1 MQGQLGMNPKKP
13 LITLQT
19 SDDKKNLQVYVGF
32 LHYETVPY
40 DLKSLQYRQLVAR
53 FAVTGFPI
61 ALLSRE
67 FGFSRPTVYQF
78 KEIMANTTD
87 EEEMFARLR
96 GYNRQKTKLV
106 PEVEAYLKG
115 RFATVYADNRGSYNR
130 QLRQEVQEL
139 FEVTLSPEALRQV
152 ISPLRHAI
160 DEKAKAASTVTPV
173 VEDSPL
179 PQSEDRQL
187 QEEHA
192 VAETSSRQVGTAIDD
207 MAFDIAPES
216 AFEPISDETP
226 AVEVAEKSLA
236 PLEPPSPSPCLA
248 ELTPQ
253 AAVETSPFD
262 QEKGRHYLH
271 AGLLVLNLWLAD
283 FAKGFKKRG
292 GFWLQW
298 LYQIFAGAVNFERAR
313 YLTRQEF
320 SRFLGRAAMSVSKSR
335 ALLKKLAHQYF
346 VPCLNMLFKV
356 NLENITKTL
365 EKATSYFYADG
376 HFDPYYGEAGILPGW
391 CCILNRTMK
400 GSNHYMIHNELG
412 YPLFKE
418 LKDCFDDFRVF
429 IKHAIQKIKAF
440 VAGARFGMIFDRG
453 GFSQD
458 LFRAFHSEGAY
469 YLTWEKYFDLEKE
482 SALVFDIAVT
492 IEREINQVGRVRP
505 ITFDCAET
513 TYPARR
519 DDELSCRKLVIRCED
534 NSADEGFFHAS
545 ILTNDPTITPQ
556 RMVELMTGRWSCQEN
571 DFRYEK
577 KHFGL
582 DQITSYDVL
591 PPESIQGR
599 IDEQKGHLEA
609 LKKNLAES
617 RDQRQQLLAQLGI
630 KRLTKKVVAR
640 IAKDADRDP
649 QPYQQVQALQVLQPK
664 LQELSQQI
672 SQLGKKIKRL
682 EKIEAKGYVRL
693 DYRKKQLFDHL
704 RFTARNIFYNA
715 VAEFRTHYP
724 NLRDLHV
731 VFWKLVRSSGYIKT
745 DHGQIIVTL
754 ICPFFEGR
762 VRQAVER
769 FLEALNAKE
778 PILLDG
784 SRRQIVFHLES

>member
-32 LHYETVPY
+32 LHYETVPN

-53 FAVTGFPI
+53 FAVMGFPI

-67 FGFSRPTVYQF
+67 FRFSRPTVLHF
-78 KEIMANTTD
+78 KEIMANVTD
-87 EEEMFARLR
+87 EEETFARLR
-96 GYNRQKTKLV
+96 GNNRQKTKLV

-139 FEVTLSPEALRQV
+139 FKVELSPEALRQV
-152 ISPLRHAI
+152 IAPLRHEI
-160 DEKAKAASTVTPV
+160 DSKVKAAPTMTPV

-179 PQSEDRQL
+179 PTSETQQLLETHLSLAGVAESVPQATVESRQL
-187 QEEHA
+187 
-192 VAETSSRQVGTAIDD
+192 ET
-207 MAFDIAPES
+207 
-216 AFEPISDETP
+216 
-226 AVEVAEKSLA
+226 
-236 PLEPPSPSPCLA
+236 
-248 ELTPQ
+248 
-253 AAVETSPFD
+253 D
-262 QEKGRHYLH
+262 QEKGQLYLH

-283 FAKGFKKRG
+283 FAKAFKSWG
-292 GFWLQW
+292 GFLLQW

-313 YLTRQEF
+313 YLARHEF
-320 SRFLGRAAMSVSKSR
+320 SRFLGRTAMSVSKSR
-335 ALLKKLAHQYF
+335 AFLKKLAHKYF

-356 NLENITKTL
+356 NLENIIKTL
-365 EKATSYFYADG
+365 EKAVSYFYADG
-376 HFDPYYGEAGILPGW
+376 HFDPYHGQTGILPGW
-391 CCILNRTMK
+391 CCLLNRTMK

-418 LKDCFDDFRVF
+418 LKDGFDDFRVF

-458 LFRAFHSEGAY
+458 LFRAFHTDGAY
-469 YLTWEKYFDLEKE
+469 YLTWEKYFDIEKE
-482 SALVFDIAVT
+482 SALVFDVAVT

-513 TYPARR
+513 TYPASR
-519 DDELSCRKLVIRCED
+519 DDDLSCRKLVIRCED
-534 NSADEGFFHAS
+534 KSAEDSLFHAS
-545 ILTNDPTITPQ
+545 ILTNDPTITAQ

-630 KRLTKKVVAR
+630 KRLTKKARAR
-640 IAKDADRDP
+640 IEKDADRDP
-649 QPYQQVQALQVLQPK
+649 QPYQRMQTLQALQPK
-664 LQELSQQI
+664 LQELSRQI
-672 SQLGKKIKRL
+672 NQLEKKIKRL

-715 VAEFRTHYP
+715 IAEFRTHYP

-731 VFWKLVRSSGYIKT
+731 VFWKLVRSSGYIKN
-745 DHGQIIVTL
+745 DKEKIIVTL

-762 VRQAVER
+762 VRRAVER

-778 PILLDG
+778 PVLLDS
-784 SRRQIVFHLES
+784 SRRPIVFRLES

>member
-13 LITLQT
+13 LITLQS
-19 SDDKKNLQVYVGF
+19 SDDKKTLQVYVGF
-32 LHYETVPY
+32 LHYETVPN

-53 FAVTGFPI
+53 FAVMGFPI

-67 FGFSRPTVYQF
+67 FKFSRPTVIHF
-78 KEIMANTTD
+78 KEIMANATD
-87 EEEMFARLR
+87 EKEMFTRLR

-130 QLRQEVQEL
+130 QLRQEAQEL
-139 FEVTLSPEALRQV
+139 FKVELSPEALRQV
-152 ISPLRHAI
+152 IAPLRHEI
-160 DEKAKAASTVTPV
+160 DGKVKAAATTTPV

-179 PQSEDRQL
+179 PPRSENQQRQAL
-187 QEEHA
+187 A
-192 VAETSSRQVGTAIDD
+192 VAEEIEAMTLGV
-207 MAFDIAPES
+207 ES
-216 AFEPISDETP
+216 LDNSFSHAEP
-226 AVEVAEKSLA
+226 A
-236 PLEPPSPSPCLA
+236 PLEAYLSLPGMA
-248 ELTPQ
+248 ESVPQ
-253 AAVETSPFD
+253 ATVESQPLETD
-262 QEKGRHYLH
+262 QEKGQLYLH

-283 FAKGFKKRG
+283 FAKAFKSWG
-292 GFWLQW
+292 GFLLQW
-298 LYQIFAGAVNFERAR
+298 LYQIFTGAVNFERAR
-313 YLTRQEF
+313 YLARHEF
-320 SRFLGRAAMSVSKSR
+320 SRFLGRTAMSVSKSR
-335 ALLKKLAHQYF
+335 AFLKKLAHKYF

-356 NLENITKTL
+356 NLENIIKTL
-365 EKATSYFYADG
+365 EKAVSYFYADG
-376 HFDPYYGEAGILPGW
+376 HFDPYYGQTGILPGW
-391 CCILNRTMK
+391 CCLLNRTMK

-429 IKHAIQKIKAF
+429 IKHAIQKIKVF

-458 LFRAFHSEGAY
+458 LFRAFHAEGAY
-469 YLTWEKYFDLEKE
+469 YLTWEKYFDIEKE

-492 IEREINQVGRVRP
+492 IEREINQVGCVRP
-505 ITFDCAET
+505 LTFNCAET
-513 TYPARR
+513 TYRI

-534 NSADEGFFHAS
+534 KSAEDSLFYAS
-545 ILTNDPTITPQ
+545 ILTNDPTITAQ

-591 PPESIQGR
+591 PAESIQGR
-599 IDEQKGHLEA
+599 IDEQKGLLEA
-609 LKKNLAES
+609 LKKNLTES

-630 KRLTKKVVAR
+630 KRLTKKAKAR
-640 IAKDADRDP
+640 LEKDADRDP
-649 QPYQQVQALQVLQPK
+649 QSYERMQALQALQPK
-664 LQELSQQI
+664 LQELSLQI
-672 SQLGKKIKRL
+672 NQLEKKIKRL

-715 VAEFRTHYP
+715 IAEFRTYYP

-731 VFWKLVRSSGYIKT
+731 VFWKLVRSSGYIKS
-745 DHGQIIVTL
+745 HKGKIIVTL

-762 VRQAVER
+762 VRRAVGR

-778 PILLDG
+778 PVLLDG
-784 SRRQIVFHLES
+784 SRRQIVFRLES